1 MKTIRYI
8 TVLELLIFIG
18 IGGLSISVFINDVI
32 NGWIL
37 ALILVLSYL
46 FLLGGTSILKVQ
58 NESIRITYLNPL
70 LGITSI
76 DFNDIIKIE
85 TEQNFEQE
93 TAMIDSIYY
102 VLRIKYKIEYKDK
115 KDKIKKVEFKINNN
129 KKEKEI
135 MESVKNGWQQKP

>member
-8 TVLELLIFIG
+8 PVLELLIFIG